1 MGELVLAVNNLDI
14 DSELDQEENQKFFQ
28 APYYEQSEYYT
39 EKVALKIHLN
49 VVGERSGGLRIYV
62 APVLLYISK
71 NNIDEISHTIKLD
84 ESAIE
89 KEVNKNPVAVDHR
102 EMPSH
107 SKEKEAVDAFEKNF
121 NELRAEFKTFAAKWI

>member
-1 MGELVLAVNNLDI
+1 MNTGEKIYTQHADHTEWLSKLKFYTDEISILKGRLEEIASKNNQQNVLAQV
-14 DSELDQEENQKFFQ
+14 EHFQNQLIVQ
-28 APYYEQSEYYT
+28 
-39 EKVALKIHLN
+39 
-49 VVGERSGGLRIYV
+49 
-62 APVLLYISK
+62 K

-107 SKEKEAVDAFEKNF
+107 SKQKEAIDAFEKNF
-121 NELRAEFKTFAAKWI
+121 NELRTEFKIYAAKWM

>member
-1 MGELVLAVNNLDI
+1 MNTGEKIYTQHADHTEWMSKLKFYTDEISILQGRLGEIASKNNQQDVLAQV
-14 DSELDQEENQKFFQ
+14 EHFQNQLIVQ
-28 APYYEQSEYYT
+28 
-39 EKVALKIHLN
+39 
-49 VVGERSGGLRIYV
+49 
-62 APVLLYISK
+62 K

-121 NELRAEFKTFAAKWI
+121 NELRAEFKTFAAKWM